1 MRSTRKLYGAAVLSS
16 NEKAR
21 GIMDLLIYHVRNR
34 LNLVYYPHPD
44 DIDIYAPHDFIMV
57 FSLKSLREVV
67 RFYASKRQ
75 PMPLL
80 VHVNSPEELQS
91 VRHQRLFPD
100 IRILPIPQAL
110 FGAGD
115 PDVTLDLS
123 LLDRIAAS
131 L

>member
-1 MRSTRKLYGAAVLSS
+1 MRSYRKLFGGAVLSR
-16 NEKAR
+16 EDRAYR
-21 GIMDLLIYHVRNR
+21 MTELLIFHVRNR
-34 LNLVYYPHPD
+34 LELMYYPHAY
-44 DIDIYAPHDFIMV
+44 DIDSHAAHDFIMV

-67 RFYASKRQ
+67 EFYTSSQQ
-75 PMPLL
+75 PIPLL

-91 VRHQRLFPD
+91 VRHQRLFPG
-100 IRILPIPQAL
+100 IRILPVPQAL

-123 LLDRIAAS
+123 VVDNILES